1 MDGLT
6 LPRATHPRSRA
17 ARYRGWFHGGYR
29 WLWALLG
36 LALIAALATSIAL
49 GWPLGAQLIIGGALL
64 WPLQGLA
71 WWKLY
76 LRELPPQTGGPD
88 GLDVNR
94 VAEAAV
100 LGAALKAEHPK
111 QLWQQVQEE
120 WATRFICHRLLLDPS
135 PVIEQ
140 VSQQS
145 SDMPAMWQEAYRL
158 SQSVGADSITVG
170 GVVVAILLGAPGA
183 QTWLQQQELQPE
195 DVLNVLDWQQRTDE
209 IMKKLQQKHTF
220 GGIARDWAAG
230 YTPLLNR
237 FGHDL
242 SRDIEHGAYRH
253 LYLQTHSELLD
264 QMQTRLAHPTQNAV
278 ALVGKTGSGKTSL
291 VYALAE
297 RLLSSKQS
305 ELAYYKIFS
314 IDASAV
320 VSEANRS
327 GNLEAIMLR
336 LVTEA
341 SRAGNIILFFDDA
354 HNFFSS
360 EAGARDMT
368 NILVQ
373 MLQANAVKTVFA
385 LNPNDWQYLVSN
397 ATDLTARLQPL
408 QMQEPEQATVEK
420 VLEDQSL
427 AIEAETGMNI
437 SYQAIKE
444 AYRLAQRY
452 TLEQAFP
459 GKGISLLKSA
469 TANAVHGWV
478 IPSSVQQ
485 TVEAMTGTKVAAA
498 SAQERD
504 VLLNLEER
512 LHERMVNQQ
521 FAVKVVSDALRR
533 ARAGV
538 RSQNR
543 PIGSFLFLGPTGV
556 GKTELSK
563 ALAATYFGG
572 EDHIVRLD
580 MSEYNSAESTQRLLA
595 PAGDPGTFLTNIRTQ
610 PFSVVL
616 LDEVEKASGE
626 VLNLLLQMLD
636 EGSLTDTNGLEVSFK
651 DAIVITTSNAG
662 ADIIRANIESGQG
675 LEDFAADF
683 TDQLVNDKYF
693 RPELINR
700 FDEVVLFRPLNKD
713 ELMEVLQL
721 LLGEVNRNLAQKQIG
736 VRLSRAAAEALVEQG
751 YDPRLG
757 ARPMRRAVQRTVEN
771 VIAKRLLEGQLQPGD
786 QTTLDVADLE
796 LEEAAD
802 ST

>member
-6 LPRATHPRSRA
+6 LPRATHPRARA
-17 ARYRGWFHGGYR
+17 ARYRGWFQGGYR
-29 WLWALLG
+29 WLWRLLG
-36 LALIAALATSIAL
+36 LGLSAALVVSIAL
-49 GWPLGAQLIIGGALL
+49 NWPLGAQLIIGGALL
-64 WPLQGLA
+64 WLLQGLA

-76 LRELPPQTGGPD
+76 LRELPPQTDSPD

-111 QLWQQVQEE
+111 QLWQQMQEE
-120 WATRFICHRLLLDPS
+120 WATQFICHRLLMDPT

-140 VSQQS
+140 VSQQPA
-145 SDMPAMWQEAYRL
+145 DMPAMWQEAYRL

-170 GVVVAILLGAPGA
+170 GVVVAILLGAPGV

-253 LYLQTHSELLD
+253 LYLQTHSQLLD

-341 SRAGNIILFFDDA
+341 NRAGNIILFFDDA

-397 ATDLTARLQPL
+397 ATDLTARMQPL

-478 IPSSVQQ
+478 TSSSVQQ
-485 TVEAMTGTKVAAA
+485 TVEAMTGAKVAAA

-662 ADIIRANIESGQG
+662 ADIIRANIDSGQG

-683 TDQLVNDKYF
+683 TDQLVNDNYF

-736 VRLSRAAAEALVEQG
+736 VRVSRAAAEALVEQG

-771 VIAKRLLEGQLQPGD
+771 VVAKRLLEGQLQPGD

>member
-6 LPRATHPRSRA
+6 LPRATHPRARA
-17 ARYRGWFHGGYR
+17 ARYRGWFQGGYR
-29 WLWALLG
+29 WLWTLLG
-36 LALIAALATSIAL
+36 LVLIAALAASITL

-76 LRELPPQTGGPD
+76 LRELPPQTNSPD

-94 VAEAAV
+94 VAESAV

-120 WATRFICHRLLLDPS
+120 WAARFICHRLLLDPS

-140 VSQQS
+140 VSQQPA
-145 SDMPAMWQEAYRL
+145 DMPAMWQEAYRL
-158 SQSVGADSITVG
+158 SQSVGASSITVG
-170 GVVVAILLGAPGA
+170 GVVAAILLGAPGA

-195 DVLNVLDWQQRTDE
+195 NVLNVLDWQQRTDE
-209 IMKKLQQKHTF
+209 IMRKLQQKHTF

-264 QMQTRLAHPTQNAV
+264 QMQTRLAHPTQNAL

-305 ELAYYKIFS
+305 DLAYYKIFS

-341 SRAGNIILFFDDA
+341 NRAGNIILFFDDA

-408 QMQEPEQATVEK
+408 QMQEPEQATIEK

-452 TLEQAFP
+452 TLEQSFP

-563 ALAATYFGG
+563 ALASTYFGG

-580 MSEYNSAESTQRLLA
+580 MSEYNSAESAQRLLA

-662 ADIIRANIESGQG
+662 ADIIRANIDSGQG

-683 TDQLVNDKYF
+683 TDQLVNDNYF

-757 ARPMRRAVQRTVEN
+757 ARPMRRTVQRTVEN
-771 VIAKRLLEGQLQPGD
+771 VVAKRLLEGQLQPGD
-786 QTTLDVADLE
+786 QTTLDVADLK